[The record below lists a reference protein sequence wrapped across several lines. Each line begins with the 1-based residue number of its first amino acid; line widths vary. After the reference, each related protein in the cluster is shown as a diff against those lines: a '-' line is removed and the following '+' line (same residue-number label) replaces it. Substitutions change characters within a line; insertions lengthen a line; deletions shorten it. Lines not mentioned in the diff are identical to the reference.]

1 MSGSPARAALVERLL
16 QAAPRDPR
24 IVGLLDYGS
33 GSQGR
38 LDEWSDLDVE
48 VFLRDADFD
57 AFARDWVA
65 WAGQFGRLLL
75 AYRGW
80 VRHPWTVYDAE
91 PVPLR
96 VDFDLHRESEM
107 EKLLTWTVTPVS
119 AEAMVLYDGTGGR
132 LTALVQQL
140 VGRRDRPA
148 DTAAAFEQVCGDFWY
163 YVLYV
168 YSKLQRGHGWA
179 AREVFHLE
187 VMKHLLL
194 LLRLEAGGDALDR
207 WRASPAAVDVER
219 TLPPERL
226 ARLDTCVP
234 GEGMQA
240 LRQALAAAAELGR
253 EVCATIAEGHGWAWP
268 EELAARTVELL
279 AAGQT
284 PGD

>member
-16 QAAPRDPR
+16 QSAQGDPR

-48 VFLRDADFD
+48 VFLRDADFEG
-57 AFARDWVA
+57 FARHWVA
-65 WAGQFGRLLL
+65 WAGQLGRLLL

-80 VRHPWTVYDAE
+80 VGHPWTVYDAG

-107 EKLLTWTVTPVS
+107 DKLLTWTVTPVS

-132 LTALVQQL
+132 LTALARQL
-140 VGRRDRPA
+140 VGRRDRPV
-148 DTAAAFEQVCGDFWY
+148 DLAATFEQVCGDFWY
-163 YVLYV
+163 FVLYV

-179 AREVFHLE
+179 AREVFHEE
-187 VMKHLLL
+187 VMKQLLL

-207 WRASPAAVDVER
+207 WKASPAAVDVER
-219 TLPPERL
+219 TLSPERL
-226 ARLDTCVP
+226 ARLDACIP
-234 GEGMQA
+234 GAGTPA
-240 LRQALAAAAELGR
+240 LRQALSAAAQLGR
-253 EVCATIAEGHGWAWP
+253 EVCAAIAQRHGWVWP
-268 EELAARTVELL
+268 EELAGRTVELL
-279 AAGQT
+279 AAGQA
-284 PGD
+284 PD